1 MDVASKVD
9 VFEGVAT
16 DIDKDKIGELPPPAE
31 LDFKPACRKV
41 YVRLKSKRL
50 IKRAREDP
58 DSVARQT
65 NDF

>member
-1 MDVASKVD
+1 MDAASKVD

-16 DIDKDKIGELPPPAE
+16 DIDKDKIGELPPLAE
-31 LDFKPACRKV
+31 LDFKPARRKV
-41 YVRLKSKRL
+41 YVCLKSKRL
-50 IKRAREDP
+50 IKRARDDP

>member
-1 MDVASKVD
+1 MDAASTVD
-9 VFEGVAT
+9 VFEGVSTEIA
-16 DIDKDKIGELPPPAE
+16 KDKIGELPQE
-31 LDFKPACRKV
+31 LDFKPARRKV
-41 YVRLKSKRL
+41 YVRSKSKRL

>member
-1 MDVASKVD
+1 MDAASKVD
-9 VFEGVAT
+9 VFEGVETEIA
-16 DIDKDKIGELPPPAE
+16 KDKIGELPPPAE
-31 LDFKPACRKV
+31 LDFKPARRKV

-50 IKRAREDP
+50 SKRAREDP

>member
-1 MDVASKVD
+1 MDAASKVD

-31 LDFKPACRKV
+31 LDFKPARRKV

-50 IKRAREDP
+50 TKRAREDP

-65 NDF
+65 SFA